1 MYMELHSLYN
11 DFRYMI
17 PLGSQSLK
25 VQVNYVLLYIVIKL
39 RPITVVYAK
48 SLQLCPNLCDPV
60 DCAPTR
66 LLCPRGSPGKNTGV
80 GYHFLLQGIF
90 PTQGSNTHL
99 WCLSPAFVGRFFT
112 TSTTWK
118 VQERGLQNRKG
129 SWRALWWHRM
139 SYKRW
144 CHRDRAL

>member
-66 LLCPRGSPGKNTGV
+66 LLCPRGSPGKTSGV
-80 GYHFLLQGIF
+80 SCHALLQGIVQI
-90 PTQGSNTHL
+90 QGSNPGLLHL
-99 WCLSPAFVGRFFT
+99 LPI
-112 TSTTWK
+112 
-118 VQERGLQNRKG
+118 L
-129 SWRALWWHRM
+129 
-139 SYKRW
+139 Y
-144 CHRDRAL
+144 